1 MPEAS
6 AYQSHLSREAVV
18 FVVGLSRKKQ
28 RLILDLA
35 DQIARQP
42 FLIGDYQTADAT
54 GRSIENLR
62 SEGYLFSYWV
72 DHASR
77 EVRIS
82 DIIRL

>member
-6 AYQSHLSREAVV
+6 RYESHLSREAVA
-18 FVVGLSRKKQ
+18 FVVGLPKRKQK
-28 RLILDLA
+28 IVLDLA

-42 FLIGDYQTADAT
+42 SHIGDYQTADST
-54 GRSIENLR
+54 GRPIENLR
-62 SEGYLFSYWV
+62 SEGFLFSFWV

-82 DIIRL
+82 EIVRL